1 MEHQIGATDLRQQL
15 TDVLQTV
22 REERAVYVIETFGR
36 PQAALVNLDEYRRFQ
51 QFEQEREAFFNQ
63 LDAAVDANAARNVD
77 LSEADLLALIEQAR
91 QPDASE
97 K

>member
-15 TDVLQTV
+15 TDVLQSI
-22 REERAVYVIETFGR
+22 REERAMYVIETFGR

-51 QFEQEREAFFNQ
+51 QYQQEREAFFNR
-63 LDAAVDANAARNVD
+63 LDAAVDANAARNVG
-77 LSEADLLALIEQAR
+77 LSEADILALIEQSR
-91 QPDASE
+91 QSVLSE

>member
-22 REERAVYVIETFGR
+22 REERAMYIIETFGR

-51 QFEQEREAFFNQ
+51 LYQQERQAFFNR
-63 LDAAVDANAARNVD
+63 LEAAADANATRNVD
-77 LSEADLLALIEQAR
+77 LSETDLLALIERAR
-91 QPDASE
+91 QSASHE